1 MQQSEQHSNML
12 TTPAEGSTEQYID
25 RLSAFFDDAVQSA
38 SDDELFAQGYLRGHV
53 DLAIGQLQVQGEPFV
68 IADIV
73 RLVDTSLTD
82 AVAGG
87 ELNDQDKTLVLS
99 LWQQLN

>member
-1 MQQSEQHSNML
+1 MQHSDS
-12 TTPAEGSTEQYID
+12 TTEQYIE
-25 RLSAFFDDAVQSA
+25 RLSAFFDQAVQTA

-53 DLAIGQLQVQGEPFV
+53 DLAIGQLQVAAEPFV
-68 IADIV
+68 ISDIV
-73 RLVDTSLTD
+73 RTVNSSLAA

-87 ELNDQDKTLVLS
+87 ELNEQDKTLVLS

>member
-1 MQQSEQHSNML
+1 MQQSEQDSSKQPVQ
-12 TTPAEGSTEQYID
+12 TAGTTEQYIN

-53 DLAIGQLQVQGEPFV
+53 DLAIGQLQVQAEPFV

-73 RLVDTSLTD
+73 RLVDASLAS

-87 ELNDQDKTLVLS
+87 ELNEQDKTLVLS